1 MVDFAIRIIPPSQRA
16 FNYIT
21 FIIFVRV
28 VYVFFPALIG
38 VSLLPIIIVVV
49 IADGELTS
57 GTQHKVSNINNKQ
70 YN

>member
-1 MVDFAIRIIPPSQRA
+1 MMTPFIQMEIFDS
-16 FNYIT
+16 IT
-21 FIIFVRV
+21 DCNELRDSMINT
-28 VYVFFPALIG
+28 LIG

-57 GTQHKVSNINNKQ
+57 GTQHKISNINNKQ